1 MRVMLRNNIAQLA
14 TQNTSAFV
22 SPSAALYFSRSR
34 FPSRHISKLYHIPT
48 VLSCEIGCVGMNASA
63 KPDVHSDGF
72 AIQDTESIVAATVSQ

>member
-63 KPDVHSDGF
+63 KPDVHSDVF
-72 AIQDTESIVAATVSQ
+72 AIQDTESIVAVGVSQ